1 MNLFKN
7 ILFVFFFIPV
17 LLYAQE
23 VPPIVNY
30 TVKDYSGEN
39 QNWKIDQSFEDYI
52 YIGNNNGLLEYNGAD
67 WKIYPSSNN
76 SIITKKSLLVAIW
89 ILVTGLKIITEI

>member
-1 MNLFKN
+1 MNLFKR
-7 ILFVFFFIPV
+7 ILLIILFIPV
-17 LLYAQE
+17 IIDAQE
-23 VPPIVNY
+23 LPPIVNY

-76 SIITKKSLLVAIW
+76 SIISAELLE
-89 ILVTGLKIITEI
+89 L

>member
-76 SIITKKSLLVAIW
+76 SIIRSVKVINE
-89 ILVTGLKIITEI
+89 KICDTYYN